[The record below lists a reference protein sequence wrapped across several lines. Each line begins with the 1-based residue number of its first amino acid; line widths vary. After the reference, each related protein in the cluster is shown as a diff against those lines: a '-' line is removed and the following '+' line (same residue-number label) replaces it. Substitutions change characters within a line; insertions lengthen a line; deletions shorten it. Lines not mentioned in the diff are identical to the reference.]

1 MLLDLL
7 TDPDA
12 FFRARADAPS
22 LVGPTVVVLLVIIVG
37 LVGSLPALQAT
48 TAGMP
53 AQAGTFTSFVFI
65 FGAVGAVVGTLV
77 AWLLYA
83 GVFHVVSAVVY
94 GASGSFSE
102 TLALTGWGFVPRIPE
117 GVISAAVAYVVF
129 SGATMPADPLQV
141 AQVMQELRNDPLFT
155 LASWLGIVFLL
166 WSALLWT
173 FAMRHGRD
181 LTLRQAA
188 VTVAIPVSVGLLL
201 DLLGLAGV
209 I

>member
-1 MLLDLL
+1 MLNLL
-7 TDPDA
+7 TDPDG
-12 FFRARADAPS
+12 FFEARADGPS
-22 LVGPTVVVLLVIIVG
+22 LVGPSLVMLTVIIVG
-37 LVGSLPALQAT
+37 GLASLPTLQRT
-48 TAGMP
+48 TAAMP
-53 AQAGTFTSFVFI
+53 AEAGAFASLVYL
-65 FGAVGAVVGTLV
+65 FGAIGAVVGTLV

-94 GASGSFSE
+94 GAEGGFTD

-117 GVISAAVAYVVF
+117 SVISGAISYAVF
-129 SGATMPADPLQV
+129 SGVTVPADPV
-141 AQVMQELRNDPLFT
+141 RAARMMQQLTQDPLFT
-155 LASWLGIVFLL
+155 LASLLGIVFLL

-188 VTVAIPVSVGLLL
+188 VTVAVPVSVGLAL
-201 DLLGLAGV
+201 DILGLVGV